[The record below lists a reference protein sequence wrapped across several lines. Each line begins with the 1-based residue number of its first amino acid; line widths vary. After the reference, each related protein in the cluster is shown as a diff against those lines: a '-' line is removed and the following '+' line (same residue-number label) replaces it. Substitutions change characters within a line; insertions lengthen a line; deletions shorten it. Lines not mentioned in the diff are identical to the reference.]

1 MTTYL
6 LAWNAERWPWSDL
19 PEMAAAVRAGETV
32 STRWGWGCG
41 HSKRLQAGDRAF
53 LIRLGKRPKGIVASG
68 IIVKG
73 SFEALHWDEAYAA
86 VGRTMRYVEVQLDR
100 LLEPGIDRILPRDL
114 LKAPPLGEMHW
125 DTQMSG
131 IRIPAPVASGLEEIW
146 KDFTPVRK

>member
-6 LAWNAERWPWSDL
+6 LAWNAERWPWTDL
-19 PEMAAAVRAGETV
+19 AEMAAAVRAGETV
-32 STRWGWGCG
+32 VTRWGCG
-41 HSKRLQAGDRAF
+41 NSKRIQTGDRAF

-68 IIVKG
+68 VIVKG
-73 SFEALHWDEAYAA
+73 SFAALHWDETYAA

-100 LLEPGIDRILPRDL
+100 LLEPGIDAILPRDL

-131 IRIPAPVASGLEEIW
+131 IRIPDHVASVLEEIW
-146 KDFTPVRK
+146 KDFTPVRD